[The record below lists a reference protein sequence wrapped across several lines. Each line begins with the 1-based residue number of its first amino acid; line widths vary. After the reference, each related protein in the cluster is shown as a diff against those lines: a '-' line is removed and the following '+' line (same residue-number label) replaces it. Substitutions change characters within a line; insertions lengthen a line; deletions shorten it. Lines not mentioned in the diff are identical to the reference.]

1 MPDYIIDGAILTDIA
16 DAVREKT
23 GAIEPIVPENMAEIL
38 RNVDDGYERGYA
50 AGYEIGYRNGKTDGL
65 TEFIDKDYL
74 LTGKAIQLEAWKY
87 FSYSNITAAKFPYTT
102 DIGNSA
108 FCNCSNLV
116 SVNFPL
122 VTHIGNNAF
131 AGCSTLVSVYLP
143 LVETFGGS
151 VFNGDTSLET
161 VDFPKLDVI
170 WELVFS
176 DCTALKT
183 VILRLNRVSQLK
195 TADVFNNTPIANGTG
210 YIYVP
215 DDLVEQYKAATNW
228 SVYAS
233 QIKPISELEG
243 TV

>member
-1 MPDYIIDGAILTDIA
+1 MTFRVKFSEQGGSFRAIFGEVQNISDG
-16 DAVREKT
+16 
-23 GAIEPIVPENMAEIL
+23 
-38 RNVDDGYERGYA
+38 GYERGYA
-50 AGYEIGYRNGKTDGL
+50 AGYENGYENGKNDSL
-65 TEFIDKDYL
+65 TEFIGNEDYFV
-74 LTGKAIQLEAWKY
+74 TGKVTNIEAWKY

-143 LVETFGGS
+143 LVEIFGGS
-151 VFNGDTSLET
+151 VFKGDSALEV

-195 TADVFNNTPIANGTG
+195 TADVFDNTPIANGTG

-215 DDLVEQYKAATNW
+215 DDLVEQYKTANNW
-228 SVYAS
+228 STYAS
-233 QIKPISELEG
+233 QIKPISDLEE
-243 TV
+243 

>member
-1 MPDYIIDGAILTDIA
+1 MKLD
-16 DAVREKT
+16 VKFVESNQSFKT
-23 GAIEPIVPENMAEIL
+23 GFGEVQNIS
-38 RNVDDGYERGYA
+38 DGGYERGYA
-50 AGYEIGYRNGKTDGL
+50 AGYEIGHRNGKTDGL
-65 TEFIDKDYL
+65 TEFIDKDYFV
-74 LTGKAIQLEAWKY
+74 TGKVTNIEAWKY

-151 VFNGDTSLET
+151 VFLNDTSLET
-161 VDFPKLDVI
+161 VDFPVLNTI
-170 WELVFS
+170 WENVFYG
-176 DCTALKT
+176 CTALKT
-183 VILRLNRVSQLK
+183 VVLRLNRVSQLK
-195 TADVFNNTPIANGTG
+195 AADVFNNTPIANGTG

-228 SVYAS
+228 SAYAS

>member
-1 MPDYIIDGAILTDIA
+1 MTFRVKFSEQGGSFRARFGEVQNISDG
-16 DAVREKT
+16 
-23 GAIEPIVPENMAEIL
+23 GF
-38 RNVDDGYERGYA
+38 ERGYA
-50 AGYEIGYRNGKTDGL
+50 EGYENGYENGKNDSL
-65 TEFIDKDYL
+65 AEFIDKDYFV
-74 LTGKAIQLEAWKY
+74 TGKVTHIEAWKY
-87 FSYSNITAAKFPYTT
+87 FSYSDITAAKFPYTT

-143 LVETFGGS
+143 LVEIVGGS
-151 VFNGDTSLET
+151 VFKGDSALEV

-210 YIYVP
+210 FVYVP
-215 DDLVEQYKAATNW
+215 DNIVEQYKTADNW
-228 SVYAS
+228 SNYAS
-233 QIKPISELEG
+233 QIKPISELEE
-243 TV
+243 

>member
-1 MPDYIIDGAILTDIA
+1 MTFRVKFSEQSGSFRARFGEVQNISDG
-16 DAVREKT
+16 
-23 GAIEPIVPENMAEIL
+23 
-38 RNVDDGYERGYA
+38 GYERGYA
-50 AGYEIGYRNGKTDGL
+50 AGYEIGHRDGKTDGL
-65 TEFIDKDYL
+65 TEFIDKDSFV
-74 LTGKAIQLEAWKY
+74 TGKETNIEDWKY
-87 FSYSNITAAKFPYTT
+87 FSYRNITAAKFPYTT

-143 LVETFGGS
+143 LVEIVGGS
-151 VFNGDTSLET
+151 VFKGDSALEV

-195 TADVFNNTPIANGTG
+195 TADVFNNTPIENGTG

-215 DDLVEQYKAATNW
+215 DNIVEQYKTADNW
-228 SVYAS
+228 STYAS
-233 QIKPISELEG
+233 QIKPISEFEE
-243 TV
+243 

>member
-1 MPDYIIDGAILTDIA
+1 MTFRVKFSEQGGSFRARFGEVQNISDG
-16 DAVREKT
+16 
-23 GAIEPIVPENMAEIL
+23 GF
-38 RNVDDGYERGYA
+38 ERGYA
-50 AGYEIGYRNGKTDGL
+50 AGYENGYENGKTDGL

-74 LTGKAIQLEAWKY
+74 VTGKVTNIEAWKY
-87 FSYSNITAAKFPYTT
+87 FSYSNITAVKFPYTT

-131 AGCSTLVSVYLP
+131 SGCSTLVSVYLP
-143 LVETFGGS
+143 LVEIFGGS
-151 VFNGDTSLET
+151 VFKGDSALEV

-195 TADVFNNTPIANGTG
+195 TTDVFSNTPIENGTG

-233 QIKPISELEG
+233 QIKPISELEE
-243 TV
+243 

>member
-1 MPDYIIDGAILTDIA
+1 MTFRVKFSEQGGSFRARFGEVQNISDG
-16 DAVREKT
+16 
-23 GAIEPIVPENMAEIL
+23 
-38 RNVDDGYERGYA
+38 GYERGYA
-50 AGYEIGYRNGKTDGL
+50 AGYENGYENGKNDSL
-65 TEFIDKDYL
+65 AEFIDKDYFV
-74 LTGKAIQLEAWKY
+74 TGKVTHIEAWKS
-87 FSYSNITAAKFPYTT
+87 FSQSDITAAKFPYTT

-108 FCNCSNLV
+108 YCNCSNLV

-143 LVETFGGS
+143 LVEIVGGS
-151 VFNGDTSLET
+151 VFKGDSALEV

-195 TADVFNNTPIANGTG
+195 TADVFNNTPIENGTG

-215 DDLVEQYKAATNW
+215 DNIVEQYKTADNW
-228 SVYAS
+228 SNYAS
-233 QIKPISELEG
+233 QIKPISELEE
-243 TV
+243 